1 VKIQEIQGI
10 TMEQISLVTI
20 GLITGVLFNFTNQNE
35 ISKQD
40 ISAAIDNVQDMKEW
54 MVEDRNNGVIEPDY
68 AEYYIQNLDEAQR
81 SLVNIAKSSELTK

>member
-1 VKIQEIQGI
+1 MKIQEIQGI
-10 TMEQISLVTI
+10 TMEQVSLIAI

-40 ISAAIDNVQDMKEW
+40 IAAAIDNVQDMKEW

>member
-1 VKIQEIQGI
+1 MKIQEIQGI
-10 TMEQISLVTI
+10 TMEQLSLIAI

-40 ISAAIDNVQDMKEW
+40 IAAAIDNVQDMKEW

>member
-1 VKIQEIQGI
+1 
-10 TMEQISLVTI
+10 MEQVSLIAI

-40 ISAAIDNVQDMKEW
+40 IAAAIDNVQDMKEW

>member
-1 VKIQEIQGI
+1 MKIQETQGI
-10 TMEQISLVTI
+10 TMEQISLIAI

-40 ISAAIDNVQDMKEW
+40 IAAAIDNVQDMKEW

>member
-1 VKIQEIQGI
+1 
-10 TMEQISLVTI
+10 MEQVSLIAI

-40 ISAAIDNVQDMKEW
+40 IAAAIDNVQDMKEW

-68 AEYYIQNLDEAQR
+68 AEYYIQNLDETQR

>member
-1 VKIQEIQGI
+1 MKIQEIKGI
-10 TMEQISLVTI
+10 TMEQVSLIAI

-40 ISAAIDNVQDMKEW
+40 IAAAIDNVQDMKEW

-68 AEYYIQNLDEAQR
+68 AEYYIQNLDETQR

>member
-1 VKIQEIQGI
+1 
-10 TMEQISLVTI
+10 MEQISLITI

-68 AEYYIQNLDEAQR
+68 AEYYIQNLDEAKR

>member
-1 VKIQEIQGI
+1 MKIQEIQGI
-10 TMEQISLVTI
+10 TMEQISLITI